1 MREVPQLICGEDLL
15 PLLPHRGKLFLLSRV
30 TAHNVAQNTITTEY
44 DITQD
49 CIFYDEELEGV
60 PVWAG
65 FEFMAQSIAA
75 LTSIRH
81 IHLELPPPPPG
92 VILSVS
98 AFSSAQAVLPL
109 GCVVQTKVHEDYRA
123 DDLSRYNCELTIK
136 GNGASCGTGNTAGN
150 GNANGTGNALGSE
163 NAPLATAT
171 MTVMSIPDMHAFFKR
186 EPRKTSVLP

>member
-1 MREVPQLICGEDLL
+1 MHEIPQFISGADLL

-30 TAHNVAQNTITTEY
+30 TAHNVAENTICTEY
-44 DITQD
+44 DVTRN
-49 CIFYDEELEGV
+49 CIFYDAELEGI
-60 PVWAG
+60 PTWAG

-75 LTSIRH
+75 LTSIRQ
-81 IHLELPPPPPG
+81 LSLDLPPPPPG

-123 DDLSRYNCELTIK
+123 DDLSRYTCELTIK
-136 GNGASCGTGNTAGN
+136 GKGGRCGTGNTAGN
-150 GNANGTGNALGSE
+150 GTANGTGNASESE

-171 MTVMSIPDMHAFFKR
+171 MTVMSIADMHTFFKH
-186 EPRKTSVLP
+186 

>member
-1 MREVPQLICGEDLL
+1 MREVPQLICGADLL

-30 TAHNVAQNTITTEY
+30 IAHDIGQNSITTES
-44 DITQD
+44 DITRD

-81 IHLELPPPPPG
+81 IRLELPPPPPG

-98 AFSSAQAVLPL
+98 GFNATQAVLPP
-109 GCVVQTKVHEDYRA
+109 GCTVQTTVREDYRA
-123 DDLSRYNCELTIK
+123 DSLSRFDCELSLREAPPGSSGI
-136 GNGASCGTGNTAGN
+136 
-150 GNANGTGNALGSE
+150 GNANGSGKATG
-163 NAPLATAT
+163 PIATAT
-171 MTVMSIPDMHAFFKR
+171 MTVMSIPDMHAFFKH
-186 EPRKTSVLP
+186 

>member
-1 MREVPQLICGEDLL
+1 MRDVPQLISGEDLL

-30 TAHNVAQNTITTEY
+30 IAHDIGQNSITTES
-44 DITQD
+44 DITRD

-81 IHLELPPPPPG
+81 ISLELPPPPPG

-98 AFSSAQAVLPL
+98 GFNATQAVLPP
-109 GCVVQTKVHEDYRA
+109 GCTVQTTVHEDYRA
-123 DDLSRYNCELTIK
+123 DSLSRFDCELSLREAPPGSSGI
-136 GNGASCGTGNTAGN
+136 GDADRI
-150 GNANGTGNALGSE
+150 GNATGSGEAKG
-163 NAPLATAT
+163 PLATAT
-171 MTVMSIPDMHAFFKR
+171 MTVMSIPDMHAFFKH
-186 EPRKTSVLP
+186 